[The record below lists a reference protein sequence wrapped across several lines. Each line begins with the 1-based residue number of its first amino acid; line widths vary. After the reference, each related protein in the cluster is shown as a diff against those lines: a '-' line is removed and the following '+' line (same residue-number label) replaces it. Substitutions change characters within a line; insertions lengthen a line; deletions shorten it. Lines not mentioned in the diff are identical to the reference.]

1 MRIFVPDVITRS
13 APMPYWRLSSF
24 YLFYFAA
31 LGALIP
37 YWGLYLKSLGFNPA
51 EIGELMALLMAT
63 KIVAPNLWGWLS
75 DHTGRRMTVVRLASL
90 LTVIAFVGVFFA
102 QGFWWLALVML
113 LFSFFWN
120 ASLPQLE
127 VTTLTHLGDNAHR
140 YSIIR
145 LWGSM
150 GFILTVVILGL
161 ILDRHG
167 SALLPP
173 VLLVLLL
180 GIWLASLCIPG
191 RDVPL
196 LDFVHEPLRKT
207 LKRPEVL
214 AFFAMC
220 FLMAASH
227 GPYYTFYSIYL
238 QTHAY
243 PRSLIG
249 QLWALGVIAEIG
261 VFLIMPHLLSRLGLR
276 TLLLISF
283 ALASLRWVLIGFFV
297 DQFTV
302 LIFAQLLHG
311 ATFGSYHAVAIQ
323 LVNKYFTGRHR
334 GRGQALYSSL
344 GMGAGGAVGSL
355 YSGYLWIGAGPTV
368 AFSIAALLSTC
379 AFVTAWFL
387 QHTSLE
393 G

>member
-1 MRIFVPDVITRS
+1 
-13 APMPYWRLSSF
+13 MPYWRLSGF

-63 KIVAPNLWGWLS
+63 KIVAPNLWSWLS
-75 DHTGRRMTVVRLASL
+75 DHTGKRMPIVRLASL
-90 LTVIAFVGVFFA
+90 LTAIAFAGVFFA
-102 QGFWWLALVML
+102 TSFWWLALVML
-113 LFSFFWN
+113 VFSFFWN

-127 VTTLTHLGDNAHR
+127 VTTLTHLGDKSHR
-140 YSIIR
+140 YSTIR
-145 LWGSM
+145 LWGSI
-150 GFILTVVILGL
+150 GFILTVVILGM

-167 SALLPP
+167 PALLPL
-173 VLLVLLL
+173 VLLALLL
-180 GIWLASLCIPG
+180 GIWLASLFIPE
-191 RDVPL
+191 REMPL
-196 LDFVHEPLRKT
+196 LELDHEPLRKT

-214 AFFAMC
+214 AFLAMC

-238 QTHAY
+238 QAYDY

-261 VFLIMPHLLSRLGLR
+261 VFLVMPYLLTRLGLR

-297 DQFTV
+297 DQITV

-334 GRGQALYSSL
+334 GRGQALYSSMGL
-344 GMGAGGAVGSL
+344 GAGGAIGSL
-355 YSGYLWIGAGPTV
+355 YSGYLWVSAGPT
-368 AFSIAALLSTC
+368 ATFSIAALLSTG
-379 AFVTAWFL
+379 AFFVAWFL
-387 QHTSLE
+387 LRTHSAQKGRH
-393 G
+393 

>member
-1 MRIFVPDVITRS
+1 
-13 APMPYWRLSSF
+13 MPYWRLSGF

-37 YWGLYLKSLGFNPA
+37 YWGLYLKSRGFNPA

-90 LTVIAFVGVFFA
+90 LTAITFVGVFFA

-167 SALLPP
+167 PALLPL
-173 VLLVLLL
+173 VLLALLL
-180 GIWLASLCIPG
+180 GIWLASLCIPE
-191 RDVPL
+191 RDVPPL
-196 LDFVHEPLRKT
+196 GLDHEPLRKT

-214 AFFAMC
+214 AFLALC

-238 QTHAY
+238 QAHDYA
-243 PRSLIG
+243 RSLIG

-261 VFLIMPHLLSRLGLR
+261 VFLIMPHLLPRLGLR

-297 DQFTV
+297 DHLAV

-311 ATFGSYHAVAIQ
+311 ATFGSYHAAAIQ

-334 GRGQALYSSL
+334 SRGQALYSSL
-344 GMGAGGAVGSL
+344 GLGAGGAAGSL
-355 YSGYLWIGAGPTV
+355 YSGYLWVSAGPTV
-368 AFSIAALLSTC
+368 TFSIAALFSTS
-379 AFVTAWFL
+379 AFFIAWFL
-387 QHTSLE
+387 LRTPSVQKVRH
-393 G
+393 